1 MGNYI
6 LRNGIYS
13 KLDQNYN
20 KDLYEIMVIEN
31 GSTEGTKQF
40 LKESPWILLESND
53 IQDSYPTKNLGIRHS
68 MNEILYFTD
77 SDLNVDKN

>member
-40 LKESPWILLESND
+40 LKESP
-53 IQDSYPTKNLGIRHS
+53 
-68 MNEILYFTD
+68 
-77 SDLNVDKN
+77 